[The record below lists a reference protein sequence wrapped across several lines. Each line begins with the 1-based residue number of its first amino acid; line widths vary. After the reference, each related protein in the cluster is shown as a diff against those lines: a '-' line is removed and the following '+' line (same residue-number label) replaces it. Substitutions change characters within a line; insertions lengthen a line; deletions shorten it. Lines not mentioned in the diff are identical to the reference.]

1 MPKPKMFGDDFD
13 AKVTAA
19 GIRAKRETV
28 AAGVP
33 VFYRDSASG
42 LDLMEYPDGR
52 RFEIQY
58 VAAAQRENNYRV
70 LREIGKT
77 AA

>member
-1 MPKPKMFGDDFD
+1 MPQPKLFGDDFD
-13 AKVTAA
+13 AKVVAA
-19 GIRAKRETV
+19 GIRARRETL

-33 VFYRDSASG
+33 VFYRESASG

-58 VAAAQRENNYRV
+58 VAGAPRESNYRV
-70 LREIGKT
+70 LREIGKN